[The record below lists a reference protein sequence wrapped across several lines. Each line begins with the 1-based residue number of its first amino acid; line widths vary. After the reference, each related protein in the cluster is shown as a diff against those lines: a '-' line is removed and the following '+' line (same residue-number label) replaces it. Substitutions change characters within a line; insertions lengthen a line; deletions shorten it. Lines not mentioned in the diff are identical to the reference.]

1 VLMVKERG
9 ERTLEDWR
17 VRWRTVIVWSWAVTS
32 LRFLGRLSRY
42 EFKYEV
48 FLGVLYILFLN
59 PYQRISTAIRINS
72 RELRAF
78 RDILG
83 DEIAPELSGPRNKTK
98 TWHGN
103 KAYMVAFWCFALY
116 LELLKTSHS

>member
-1 VLMVKERG
+1 
-9 ERTLEDWR
+9 
-17 VRWRTVIVWSWAVTS
+17 VTS

-48 FLGVLYILFLN
+48 FLGALYILFLN
-59 PYQRISTAIRINS
+59 PYQRISTATRINS
-72 RELRAF
+72 REPRAF

-83 DEIAPELSGPRNKTK
+83 DEVAPKLSGPRNKPK
-98 TWHGN
+98 IWHGN
-103 KAYMVAFWCFALY
+103 KAYMVAFWRFALY